1 MADALNHSSVDV
13 TNELVNHK
21 IHIEGHLVPEYF
33 RINKMSH
40 NYHVFAQK
48 SMNLRTSLTFKFFFL
63 NLDLN

>member
-40 NYHVFAQK
+40 NYHVLWK
-48 SMNLRTSLTFKFFFL
+48 K
-63 NLDLN
+63 